1 MTETAQ
7 GRLGRR
13 LRRILLLLP
22 YAIKHPGLPVDE
34 LAAKFGIKRKDLL
47 DDLSLVFL
55 CGLPGYGPGDLIDAS
70 VEENRVYIRMADYF
84 SAPFRLTPAE
94 ALSLYASG
102 TALAS
107 LPGMEEADALRR
119 ALVKVGLALG
129 LGDGSGVDVQLE
141 GGTDKHLEVVQTAV
155 RASKRVR
162 LEYFSA
168 TRGELSTRDVDP
180 WGLVAAVGRWYLVGF
195 DHLTEEERMFRVDR
209 IKNVEILEE
218 PSEVP
223 DDFDPARYS
232 SAFVGGPSDEVMTF
246 EISPT
251 VAKWFGDYYPVESM
265 EELGDGWSRVTIAA
279 GSKRWAALLL
289 LRLGQDARGGP
300 SQVTDVARETA
311 RKIAARAS
319 GGAAT
324 EV

>member
-1 MTETAQ
+1 LSEATQ

-47 DDLSLVFL
+47 DDLNLVFL

-70 VEENRVYIRMADYF
+70 VEDNRVFIRMADYF

-94 ALSLYASG
+94 ALSIYAAG

-119 ALVKVGLALG
+119 ALAKLGRALG
-129 LGDGSGVDVQLE
+129 LGDGSSVDVQLE
-141 GGTDKHLEVVQTAV
+141 GGTDTHLEEVQSAL
-155 RASKRVR
+155 RQSKRIH

-168 TRGELSTRDVDP
+168 TRGELTARDVDP

-195 DHLTEEERMFRVDR
+195 DHLSEEERMFRADR
-209 IKNVEILEE
+209 IKSVAVLEE
-218 PSEVP
+218 SAEVP
-223 DDFDPARYS
+223 ADFDPARYS
-232 SAFVGGPSDEVMTF
+232 TAFVGGPSDESISLD
-246 EISPT
+246 ISPA
-251 VAKWFGDYYPVESM
+251 VAKWFGEYYPVESI
-265 EELGDGWSRVTIAA
+265 EEIDDGWSRVRIAS
-279 GSKRWAALLL
+279 GSDRWAALLL
-289 LRLGQDARGGP
+289 LRLGNEARNAP
-300 SQVTDVARETA
+300 D
-311 RKIAARAS
+311 KIAA
-319 GGAAT
+319 AARDMA
-324 EV
+324 ERIAANAA

>member
-1 MTETAQ
+1 VSQGSQ

-70 VEENRVYIRMADYF
+70 VEDNRVFIRMADYF

-94 ALSLYASG
+94 ALSLYAAG
-102 TALAS
+102 TALTS
-107 LPGMEEADALRR
+107 LPGMEEADALKR
-119 ALVKVGLALG
+119 ALEKLGRALG
-129 LGDGSGVDVQLE
+129 FGDGSSVDVQLE
-141 GGTDKHLEVVQTAV
+141 GGTSTHLERVQGALQD
-155 RASKRVR
+155 SKRIR

-168 TRGELSTRDVDP
+168 TRGQLTTRDVDP

-195 DHLTEEERMFRVDR
+195 DHLTDEERMFRADR
-209 IKNVEILEE
+209 IKSVDVLDEAA
-218 PSEVP
+218 EVP

-232 SAFVGGPSDEVMTF
+232 SAFVGGPSDESMTF
-246 EISPT
+246 EIAPS
-251 VAKWFGDYYPVESM
+251 VARWFGDYYPVESI
-265 EELGDGWSRVTIAA
+265 ETLRDGWSRVRIAA
-279 GSKRWAALLL
+279 GSERWAALLL
-289 LRLGQDARGGP
+289 LRLGSDARNAP
-300 SQVTDVARETA
+300 ERITD
-311 RKIAARAS
+311 AARAMASRIS
-319 GGAAT
+319 GGATAAGN
-324 EV
+324 